1 MAAVKDMPWPARPS
15 THPCTPA
22 CLCQDDLLY
31 ETLTVN
37 ETLMY
42 AARLRLPKDTS
53 YAEKA
58 ARVATVVAALGL
70 VKCQDTIIGGFFRR
84 GISGGCCSWR
94 RLCLR
99 CPCTC
104 SCDIVSSFWWAVAAE
119 ASAADG
125 LRVAGRACRAGPGWT
140 GCCDVLHKSPCTHA
154 VVRAALLTCKVLAL
168 QAASASA
175 CASATS
181 C

>member
-1 MAAVKDMPWPARPS
+1 VVAVAPQVPVTCRGQHGSSAHPL
-15 THPCTPA
+15 THACPA

-42 AARLRLPKDTS
+42 AARLRLPNNTS

-84 GISGGCCSWR
+84 GISGG
-94 RLCLR
+94 
-99 CPCTC
+99 
-104 SCDIVSSFWWAVAAE
+104 
-119 ASAADG
+119 
-125 LRVAGRACRAGPGWT
+125 
-140 GCCDVLHKSPCTHA
+140 
-154 VVRAALLTCKVLAL
+154 
-168 QAASASA
+168 
-175 CASATS
+175 
-181 C
+181 